1 MQLNPILRRP
11 PIVISIMVVVAVA
24 GFLGVTRLVHRFGEQ
39 EKALGRRLYRQ
50 GQAEIAAGHPDHSV
64 EAFRAALSYDRDN
77 FEYQLSLARALR
89 DTGRIEESKAY
100 LTSLWERTPQSG
112 AVNLALGRLAAREG
126 SIDDAI
132 HYYHNATYGE
142 WPSDA
147 ETNRLNAQ
155 FELVDFLVRARAFSQ
170 AQAELIMTEASLP
183 RDHALRLREAQ
194 MFARAQDYEHALT
207 EYRAILSRDRSNA
220 EALAG
225 AGDAA
230 FHLGRYRTAE
240 TFLQDGLKA
249 NSPDTSVAEQLQ
261 ISSLIVRND
270 PFSRRI
276 SVAERNRRLQQAFTQ
291 AGDRLDK
298 CAAEKRIDS
307 KTSDASSS
315 PTSDD
320 LPSLKAK
327 WLQMKPKIERP
338 NREEGGNL
346 FDAAMELVL
355 QIEQQSEK
363 DCGPASDSDR
373 ALLLLAQGR
382 SGVEQ

>member
-11 PIVISIMVVVAVA
+11 PIVISIMLAVAVV

-50 GQAEIAAGHPDHSV
+50 GQAEIVAGHPDRSV

-89 DTGRIEESKAY
+89 DTGRIEEAKAY
-100 LTSLWERTPQSG
+100 LTSLWERMPQSG
-112 AVNLALGRLAAREG
+112 AVNLALGRLEAREG

-147 ETNRLNAQ
+147 ETNRLDAQ
-155 FELVDFLVRARAFSQ
+155 FELIDFLVRARAFSQ
-170 AQAELIMTEASLP
+170 AQAELIMAEASLP
-183 RDHALRLREAQ
+183 RDHVLRLREAQ
-194 MFARAQDYEHALT
+194 MFALAQDYEHALS
-207 EYRAILSRDRSNA
+207 EYRAILVRDRNNA
-220 EALAG
+220 VALAG

-240 TFLQDGLKA
+240 TFLHETLKA
-249 NSPDTSVAEQLQ
+249 KSQDATALEELH
-261 ISSLIVRND
+261 ISGLIVQSD
-270 PFSRRI
+270 PFSGRI
-276 SVAERNRRLQQAFTQ
+276 STAERNRRLQQAFAQ
-291 AGDRLDK
+291 AGESLDN
-298 CAAEKRIDS
+298 CASAKGIDL
-307 KTSDASSS
+307 KTSDSSSS

-327 WLQMKPKIERP
+327 WLQMKPKIERL
-338 NREEGGNL
+338 NREEGGDL

-355 QIEQQSEK
+355 HIEQQSAK
-363 DCGPASDSDR
+363 NCGPASDTDK